1 MNNIKIFFNKYLI
14 LATIFLLLSMFVDDT
29 YLSNILIIYLFIF
42 TFLFFSIKK
51 SLNYFKTIKSRII
64 YFILL
69 LLYCFI
75 TFAITSL
82 IYLIFFAKNL

>member
-1 MNNIKIFFNKYLI
+1 MNNIKIFFNKYLM
-14 LATIFLLLSMFVDDT
+14 LATTLLLLSMFADDT

-42 TFLFFSIKK
+42 TFLFFSIKT

-69 LLYCFI
+69 SLYCFI
-75 TFAITSL
+75 IFAITSL